1 MTTLTALKT
10 TINEAIENTNL
21 EAKKLQGRKIQN
33 SERAKV
39 TAACLAIAQQHHN
52 SILVL
57 LSNNSPL
64 HATAFSLL
72 RVFLEATIRGLWLA
86 KIATDDQINLLKI
99 NSLEFPYF
107 KTMFKELGEASNSKK
122 NHQTI
127 NNAWSM
133 LCSYTHT
140 GEYQIQHW
148 MNNLDIEP
156 NYSEDQIL
164 ELIKQTQN
172 IANLTYAAI
181 HSILD

>member
-1 MTTLTALKT
+1 MTTLQTKIT
-10 TINEAIENTNL
+10 EAIEKANSQ
-21 EAKKLQGRKIQN
+21 AKELHGRKIHN
-33 SERAKV
+33 SERAEL

-52 SILVL
+52 SILIL
-57 LSNNSPL
+57 LRNNPPL

-72 RVFLEATIRGLWLA
+72 RVFLEATIRGLWLN

-107 KTMFKELGEASNSKK
+107 KTMLKELGESSNSKK
-122 NHQTI
+122 SHQTI
-127 NNAWSM
+127 NNVWSM

-148 MNNLDIEP
+148 VNNLDIKP

-164 ELIKQTQN
+164 KLINHTQN
-172 IANLTYAAI
+172 IANLTYTAV
-181 HSILD
+181 HSISD

>member
-10 TINEAIENTNL
+10 TINEAIENANL

-33 SERAKV
+33 SERAEV

-86 KIATDDQINLLKI
+86 KIATDDQISQAKIKFPKKIPLKAMI
-99 NSLEFPYF
+99 RELDNKIDVEKKYELKNDVYSL
-107 KTMFKELGEASNSKK
+107 
-122 NHQTI
+122 
-127 NNAWSM
+127 

-140 GEYQIQHW
+140 GESQI
-148 MNNLDIEP
+148 
-156 NYSEDQIL
+156 
-164 ELIKQTQN
+164 
-172 IANLTYAAI
+172 
-181 HSILD
+181 